1 MTFSEAY
8 EEWHPEKLRVV
19 KMTTMA
25 AYDLAYRTHLRP
37 AFGSADV
44 DCIRRRDMQRW
55 AYAKLDAGLA
65 VKTVR
70 DLLAVLKMVLRWVS
84 EEYEIPVDA
93 SWRMEWP
100 TNNIYEGGGVRR
112 YSVAEV
118 TRIIAEVQAHPSPP
132 RHLPPLHPQ
141 AGGAVALSQLP
152 LPAPHLRHDAHRGQG
167 RCQDRLDHIGTQRR
181 LHDPQRL
188 RPPVGGHLSRRHQ
201 YGTATHRQTDKDIE
215 I

>member
-1 MTFSEAY
+1 MTFAEAY
-8 EEWHPEKLRVV
+8 EEWHHEKLRVV

-93 SWRMEWP
+93 SWR
-100 TNNIYEGGGVRR
+100 
-112 YSVAEV
+112 
-118 TRIIAEVQAHPSPP
+118 
-132 RHLPPLHPQ
+132 
-141 AGGAVALSQLP
+141 
-152 LPAPHLRHDAHRGQG
+152 
-167 RCQDRLDHIGTQRR
+167 RCAARCRAST
-181 LHDPQRL
+181 
-188 RPPVGGHLSRRHQ
+188 S
-201 YGTATHRQTDKDIE
+201 
-215 I
+215 